1 MCLVKK
7 PSLRDYWNSEPILR
21 TTYTKTLGM
30 SRDRFLA
37 IFTMLHL
44 NDNERRVARDQPGY
58 DPLYKIK
65 PFLNILTTRFRD
77 VYTPDE
83 NLTIDEAIC
92 PFRGRIF
99 FRVYIKG
106 KPHKYGI
113 KIYELCE
120 AISGYVHSLQV
131 YAGAHE
137 TEEDYNTAFSVVNR
151 LCEPVTNKWHTV
163 YMDRYFTSPKLFD
176 HLWTVETKAVGTVT
190 ANRKEMPKDIFSEKL
205 KKGEKLTAQRDHL
218 LAIKWQEITEVVEK
232 LFFHLFDLAL
242 VNAHILHRKKCVKK
256 LTLHKFI
263 AKVAESLVTS
273 VGMEMTIQSRLSTGG
288 RLVGRDHFPHRI
300 PGIGSKQKG
309 HTQRTC
315 KVCADRGKHHT
326 GKATQKYTT
335 IYCARCDVGLCIGN
349 CFEIYH
355 TRANYWE

>member
-7 PSLRDYWNSEPILR
+7 PSLRDYWTSEPILR
-21 TTYTKTLGM
+21 TTYTKTVGM

-44 NDNERRVARDQPGY
+44 NDNERRVARDQPAY

-77 VYTPDE
+77 LYTPDE
-83 NLTIDEAIC
+83 NLTIDEAISIKW
-92 PFRGRIF
+92 RDVRD
-99 FRVYIKG
+99 VYLLSTAHDDHIVQTTSKGEHQKIK
-106 KPHKYGI
+106 PI
-113 KIYELCE
+113 
-120 AISGYVHSLQV
+120 AVV
-131 YAGAHE
+131 
-137 TEEDYNTAFSVVNR
+137 DYNKFKIGVDKSDR
-151 LCEPVTNKWHTV
+151 MLSYYSFQRKSLKWWK
-163 YMDRYFTSPKLFD
+163 R
-176 HLWTVETKAVGTVT
+176 
-190 ANRKEMPKDIFSEKL
+190 
-205 KKGEKLTAQRDHL
+205 
-218 LAIKWQEITEVVEK
+218 

-242 VNAHILHRKKCVKK
+242 VNAHILHHKKCVKK

-263 AKVAESLVTS
+263 AKVAESLVMS
-273 VGMEMTIQSRLSTGG
+273 VGMEMTIPSRLSTGG

-300 PGIGSKQKG
+300 PGTGSKQKG